1 MFSKKSDGWQN
12 GNLINLKYKKLQT
25 RKEKL
30 ELQLDKAYNLLEVKQ
45 VKFEFNFHYIKSSSN
60 SYLYTCSNSSSSSIN
75 SDRIQS
81 RA

>member
-1 MFSKKSDGWQN
+1 MFSKKSDGWHN

-30 ELQLDKAYNLLEVKQ
+30 ELQLDKAYNLLKVKQ
-45 VKFEFNFHYIKSSSN
+45 VKFEFNFHYIESSSN
-60 SYLYTCSNSSSSSIN
+60 SYLYTCSS
-75 SDRIQS
+75 S

>member
-12 GNLINLKYKKLQT
+12 GNLINLKCKKLKT

-60 SYLYTCSNSSSSSIN
+60 SYLYTCSNSSSSSSN
-75 SDRIQS
+75 YSTNRM
-81 RA
+81 